1 MFTLIRGVII
11 VGLIFYFSPV
21 RDRGEPG
28 QQTGRGE
35 REPASAAA
43 APATQAGLAQQ
54 GLWGWIPGSLAEDV
68 VRTAVTDK
76 AQEAGLRLK
85 DQVARSLPERSPKAV
100 SVATLP
106 PERDL
111 ALRGSPSASVRCI
124 YRCDGA
130 E

>member
-11 VGLIFYFSPV
+11 VGLIVYFSPM
-21 RDRGEPG
+21 RDGG
-28 QQTGRGE
+28 QPEQKTGRGE
-35 REPASAAA
+35 REPAAATA

-85 DQVARSLPERSPKAV
+85 DHVARSLPERSPKAV
-100 SVATLP
+100 AVATLP
-106 PERDL
+106 PERD
-111 ALRGSPSASVRCI
+111 ATGRGSPSASVRCV